1 MVLHDEKWKNYY
13 EIETERKFWWLPGF
27 HFAKSLTICME
38 IIITMPFWGIAI
50 GINFETYI

>member
-13 EIETERKFWWLPGF
+13 EIETEWKFWWLPGF

-38 IIITMPFWGIAI
+38 IIITLPFRGIAI